1 MAGLSEKVLRRTLY
15 SMGAVGFTITE
26 LVPVEGLLRKS
37 LKIENYIGKEDFDF
51 TALQLCGGN
60 PERVLE
66 AAKIAVQYGV
76 KFIDINMG
84 CPVNK
89 IIKGGG
95 GAALLK
101 DPEKAGLIIEKIAK
115 NLDVT
120 VTAKIRSGFDEKNIN
135 FIEVGKIVEESGA
148 SAVSFHPRTR
158 EQMYHGRANWN
169 QIAELKENI
178 KIPVIGNG
186 DILTSEDAKKIF
198 EKTKCDGIM
207 IGRGAVKNPF
217 IFYEIISFLEKGKF
231 EKTSLE
237 KKLDFLVVHF
247 ENLMKELPEEKA
259 LHFMKVFVGKYTKG
273 MAESAKLRQSLS
285 VTKSCDELLRKVF
298 EFKADYEK
306 RSFKEDSL

>member
-1 MAGLSEKVLRRTLY
+1 
-15 SMGAVGFTITE
+15 
-26 LVPVEGLLRKS
+26 
-37 LKIENYIGKEDFDF
+37 
-51 TALQLCGGN
+51 
-60 PERVLE
+60 
-66 AAKIAVQYGV
+66 
-76 KFIDINMG
+76 
-84 CPVNK
+84 
-89 IIKGGG
+89 
-95 GAALLK
+95 
-101 DPEKAGLIIEKIAK
+101 
-115 NLDVT
+115 
-120 VTAKIRSGFDEKNIN
+120 
-135 FIEVGKIVEESGA
+135 VGKIVEESGA

-186 DILTSEDAKKIF
+186 DILTAEDAKKIF

-247 ENLMKELPEEKA
+247 ENLMKELPEKKA